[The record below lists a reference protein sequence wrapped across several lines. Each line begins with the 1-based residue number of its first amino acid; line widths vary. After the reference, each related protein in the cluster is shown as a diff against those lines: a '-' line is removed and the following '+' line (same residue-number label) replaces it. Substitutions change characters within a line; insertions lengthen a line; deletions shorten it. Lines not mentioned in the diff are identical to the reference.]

1 MELTLSTLP
10 EPIHEIPSDLR
21 PVLEVLTTVENSFFI
36 LARRGLEFIQGG
48 ADSDGGFFLEYT
60 ENGVEGIHQYRQPLA
75 LDVVADITRRYVDGD
90 DTWKEELE
98 WVPLSSDE
106 AEVEEEDGSLGFFD
120 GLGLRKVISE
130 LERNHIEVR
139 VEHQQDGFM
148 VFTTPEKARRAK
160 RLIAELFPT

>member
-21 PVLEVLTTVENSFFI
+21 PVLEVPTTVENSFFV

-48 ADSDGGFFLEYT
+48 PDSDGGFVLEYT
-60 ENGVEGIHQYRQPLA
+60 ENGVEGIHQCRQPLP

-90 DTWKEELE
+90 DTWKEEFE
-98 WVPLSSDE
+98 WVHISSDE
-106 AEVEEEDGSLGFFD
+106 VAEEEDGSLGFFD

-130 LERNHIEVR
+130 LETNNIEVR
-139 VEHQQDGFM
+139 VEHQENGFM
-148 VFTTPEKARRAK
+148 VFTTPEKARPARQ
-160 RLIAELFPT
+160 LIAELFPM